1 MYENGHRM
9 SDVVHKKFEYFYYD
23 FKLLA
28 GLAMAAFTD
37 WKLTLINAIPTIA
50 KNGIIK

>member
-1 MYENGHRM
+1 MPRCNPLQQRVADVTLKKMYENGHRM
-9 SDVVHKKFEYFYYD
+9 SDFVHKKFEYFYSD

-37 WKLTLINAIPTIA
+37 
-50 KNGIIK
+50 